1 MGKIGGLIITRKQGQ
16 SIMIE
21 DVEVIVEM
29 TSQGRCKL
37 RIKADSAVSVKR
49 SELVEKDKDKDEGK

>member
-1 MGKIGGLIITRKQGQ
+1 MSKIGGLIITRKRGQ

-21 DVEVIVEM
+21 DVEVTVEM
-29 TSQGRCKL
+29 TSHGRCKL
-37 RIKADSAVSVKR
+37 RIVADSAVSVMR